1 MARDAGLEELL
12 WDDLSDRSGLTTKAM
27 FGGLAFMLDGH
38 LLCGARTN
46 GLLLRLGKG
55 NDGWA
60 LELDGIEPMMM
71 TGKHM
76 SGWVEVDPDACGDDG
91 LRRRLLDAAIAFVTT
106 LPPKD

>member
-1 MARDAGLEELL
+1 MPRDAGLEELL
-12 WDDLSDRSGLTTKAM
+12 WDDLGDQSGLTTKAM

-60 LELDGIEPMMM
+60 LERDGIKPMTMS
-71 TGKHM
+71 GKHM
-76 SGWVEVDPDACGDDG
+76 PGWVEVDPDACGDDD
-91 LRRRLLDAAIAFVTT
+91 LRRRLLDAAIAFVST